1 MPAMNPNRVANNP
14 ARILVVDDARLIR
27 TLVSDMLRQAGF
39 HVFSAADGQEAWE
52 ILQQEK
58 IDLIVTDVNMPHL
71 DGLALTQK
79 VRASRQWALLPVVLM
94 SATDIDID
102 RQRGLAY
109 GASAYVAKERQEL
122 QSLVQKISELL
133 S

>member
-1 MPAMNPNRVANNP
+1 MNQNTAENSP
-14 ARILVVDDARLIR
+14 ARILVVDDARLMR
-27 TLVSDMLRQAGF
+27 ALVSDMLRQAGF

-52 ILQQEK
+52 ILQRER
-58 IDLIVTDVNMPHL
+58 IDLIVTDVNMPRL
-71 DGLALTQK
+71 DGLELTQK

-102 RQRGLAY
+102 RQRGLAI

-122 QSLVQKISELL
+122 QSLAQKITGLL